1 VAALDLATPAST
13 RGTVNPPETEIRL
26 ARDAEIAG
34 AKALQRD
41 AFGLESVDGHRFT
54 QEEETRVVVRGG
66 RVVSCLNL
74 MHADIGVS
82 GATLRMGGIRLV
94 TTHPEEQNNGYA
106 GSLLRTTLKDLCN
119 AGVGASILF
128 PFSFRYYRKFGFE
141 LGGNACH
148 VWCRPNSLPG
158 FRERELCRR
167 ATPADTNALAAFDAR
182 RARSTSCFLHRSPE
196 RWSLLLNAPD
206 LEVNVVPCATGLCGY
221 SVTAEGRD
229 NYGGRIVRVLDLA
242 ATERKGWRALL
253 GYAARSGAESIEW
266 NACAEDVAA
275 SGLLTSVAP
284 LREGFKPRSIVTVR
298 PMFQFRVVC
307 LESALRAWAAA
318 QSGGAYR
325 LAIKVQDDLLERN
338 QRSWTLVGNGDWTEV
353 RPARP
358 GDPYLEADIRVFSQL
373 FCGFL
378 SAGDAISQGLVKCSP
393 AAEEAAE
400 ELFPGGQTF
409 IPELDRF

>member
-1 VAALDLATPAST
+1 VAALDLATPAAT
-13 RGTVNPPETEIRL
+13 RGTAKPPELEIRL
-26 ARDAEIAG
+26 ARDAEIAN
-34 AKALQRD
+34 ARALQRD
-41 AFGLESVDGHRFT
+41 AFGPESVDGKRFT
-54 QEEETRVVVRGG
+54 QEQETRVVVRGG

-82 GATLRMGGIRLV
+82 GATLRMGGIRHV
-94 TTHPEEQNNGYA
+94 TTHPEEQNLGHA
-106 GSLLRTTLKDLCN
+106 GSLLRTTLKELCN

-148 VWCRPNSLPG
+148 VWCRPNSLPV
-158 FRERELCRR
+158 FRERDLCRR
-167 ATPADTNALAAFDAR
+167 ATPADALALSAFDVR
-182 RARSTSCFLHRSPE
+182 RARTTSCFLLRSPE
-196 RWSLLLNAPD
+196 RWNVLLNDPD
-206 LEVNVVPCATGLCGY
+206 LEVHVVPCSSGICGY
-221 SVTAEGRD
+221 AVTAEGRD
-229 NYGGRIVRVLDLA
+229 SYGGRIVRVLDLS
-242 ATERKGWRALL
+242 ATERRGWRALL
-253 GYAARSGAESIEW
+253 GHVARSGAESIEW
-266 NACAEDVAA
+266 NAGAEDVAA
-275 SGLLTSVAP
+275 SGLLASVAP

-318 QSGGAYR
+318 QSGGSYR

-378 SAGDAISQGLVKCSP
+378 SAGDALSQGLVKCSP
-393 AAEEAAE
+393 AAEETAE
-400 ELFPGGQTF
+400 QVFPGNPTF

>member
-1 VAALDLATPAST
+1 MAALDLATPAPT
-13 RGTVNPPETEIRL
+13 RGTVNPPELEIRL
-26 ARDAEIAG
+26 ARDTEVAG

-41 AFGLESVDGHRFT
+41 AFGPESVDGHRFT
-54 QEEETRVVVRGG
+54 QEQETRVVVRGS

-94 TTHPEEQNNGYA
+94 ATHPEEQNNGHA
-106 GSLLRTTLKDLCN
+106 GSLLRSTLKDLCA

-148 VWCRPNSLPG
+148 VWCRPNSLPS
-158 FRERELCRR
+158 FREREHCRR
-167 ATPADTNALAAFDAR
+167 ATPADANALAAFDAR

-196 RWSLLLNAPD
+196 RWSVLLSDPG
-206 LEVNVVPCATGLCGY
+206 LEVNVVPCSSGICGY
-221 SVTAEGRD
+221 AVTEEGRD

-242 ATERKGWRALL
+242 ANERAGWRALL

-266 NACAEDVAA
+266 NAAADDVAA
-275 SGLLTSVAP
+275 SGLLASVAP

-298 PMFQFRVVC
+298 PMFQFRIVC

-318 QSGGAYR
+318 QTGSSCR
-325 LAIKVQDDLLERN
+325 LAIKVQDELLEKNHRA
-338 QRSWTLVGNGDWTEV
+338 WTLVGNGEWTEV
-353 RPARP
+353 RPART
-358 GDPYLEADIRVFSQL
+358 GDPYLETDIRVFSQL